1 MDRKKATCVC
11 IRIYIHKTEVES
23 YTKKSN
29 DESYFEKWIKVFK
42 HKERIERQKN
52 AKIER
57 WNDRQIERYAGFIKS
72 RYLQIIQVV
81 RDHFSIEKPMVLG
94 GPSF

>member
-52 AKIER
+52 AKMTAQSMEVPSSDCKGSAALPR
-57 WNDRQIERYAGFIKS
+57 FTSAYAKSQIE
-72 RYLQIIQVV
+72 
-81 RDHFSIEKPMVLG
+81 
-94 GPSF
+94 